1 MVDKYISSVVLV
13 TYAAIDPDGVMIL
26 FCHAGVTG
34 EAVIGPHWLLHL
46 HNQKTTS
53 NQHFFISP
61 HFLCESLS
69 KHIC

>member
-34 EAVIGPHWLLHL
+34 EAVTGPHRLLHL
-46 HNQKTTS
+46 HNRNKINQSAFLHITTFP
-53 NQHFFISP
+53 NM
-61 HFLCESLS
+61 
-69 KHIC
+69 